1 LIGNADRQALT
12 AEQVVTASSLRP
24 SKWPALCSAEANDFI
39 DPAIAQA
46 LEQLAASA
54 LPIIPV
60 GSKPPDVIEDGKE
73 ILAYDV
79 VESVNNTTNCAV
91 LILTRSSQRPRLSPL
106 DLD

>member
-1 LIGNADRQALT
+1 VGN
-12 AEQVVTASSLRP
+12 
-24 SKWPALCSAEANDFI
+24 
-39 DPAIAQA
+39 
-46 LEQLAASA
+46 
-54 LPIIPV
+54 
-60 GSKPPDVIEDGKE
+60 KPPDVIEGGKE